1 MAAPLLGEAR
11 ATHHR
16 IALGAF
22 EVTAVLDGAPMREGV
37 HPTFGHDQTAEA
49 FTAYARARRMPASR
63 YEAVF
68 VPALV
73 NTGRELV
80 LFDTGVGAAARAGG
94 SGQLLSR
101 LAAAGYTPEMVD
113 VVALTHCHPDHIG
126 GLWEDGA
133 PAFPNAR
140 YAIGR
145 AEYDGWLLGEA
156 IPPQRSGSRET
167 FLKLVPPLAE
177 RAMFLEPG
185 DSVASGITAV
195 EAHGHSVG
203 HMAYLAESRGRS
215 LLLWGDVANHP
226 VFSVERPEW
235 EVSFDDDKERAIE
248 TRKRILDW
256 VATDAIPVLG
266 FHMPF
271 PGIGFI
277 EHVAE
282 SYRYVP
288 ETYRLKV

>member
-1 MAAPLLGEAR
+1 M
-11 ATHHR
+11 
-16 IALGAF
+16 
-22 EVTAVLDGAPMREGV
+22 LD
-37 HPTFGHDQTAEA
+37 
-49 FTAYARARRMPASR
+49 
-63 YEAVF
+63 
-68 VPALV
+68 
-73 NTGRELV
+73 
-80 LFDTGVGAAARAGG
+80 
-94 SGQLLSR
+94 
-101 LAAAGYTPEMVD
+101 
-113 VVALTHCHPDHIG
+113 
-126 GLWEDGA
+126 
-133 PAFPNAR
+133 
-140 YAIGR
+140 
-145 AEYDGWLLGEA
+145 
-156 IPPQRSGSRET
+156 
-167 FLKLVPPLAE
+167 
-177 RAMFLEPG
+177 
-185 DSVASGITAV
+185 
-195 EAHGHSVG
+195 GHSVG

-215 LLLWGDVANHP
+215 LLLRGDVANHP